1 MKHKIKGVNAERS
14 LIHLF
19 FANEW
24 CAIRV
29 AGSGSSRYPSP
40 DIIASNSE
48 RKLAIECKTSKSN
61 TLYVSKD
68 NILQLKE
75 FSKLFGAESWL
86 AVRFDRTS
94 WRFMKLED
102 MEEKGKNFSIKAKDA
117 EKKGLRLKELIA
129 FDRNL

>member
-40 DIIASNSE
+40 DIIASNSK
-48 RKLAIECKTSKSN
+48 RKLAIECKTTKSK
-61 TLYVSKD
+61 TLYVSKGD
-68 NILQLKE
+68 IAQLKE
-75 FSKLFGAESWL
+75 FSDLFGSENWL

-94 WRFMKLED
+94 WRFMKPED
-102 MEEKGKNFSIKAKDA
+102 MEEKGKNFSIKAIDA
-117 EKKGLRLKELIA
+117 EKKGLTLKELIA